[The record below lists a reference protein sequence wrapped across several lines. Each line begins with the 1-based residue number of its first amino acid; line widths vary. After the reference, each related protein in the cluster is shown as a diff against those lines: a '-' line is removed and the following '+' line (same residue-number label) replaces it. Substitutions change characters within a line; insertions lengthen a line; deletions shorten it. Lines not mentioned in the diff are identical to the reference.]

1 MNIKKKKQNKT
12 KQKVQHCWAALL
24 AGLWAVLKKLE
35 MDTLV
40 AATAFS
46 FYFEDDGIN

>member
-1 MNIKKKKQNKT
+1 MEKKEEKT
-12 KQKVQHCWAALL
+12 KQKIQHCWAALL
-24 AGLWAVLKKLE
+24 AGPWPVLKKLE

-46 FYFEDDGIN
+46 FYFEDDVIN